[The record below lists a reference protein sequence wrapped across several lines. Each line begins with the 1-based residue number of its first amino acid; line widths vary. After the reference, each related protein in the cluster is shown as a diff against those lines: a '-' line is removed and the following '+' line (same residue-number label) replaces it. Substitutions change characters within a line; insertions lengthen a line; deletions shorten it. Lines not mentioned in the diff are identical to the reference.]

1 MSEALPVP
9 TNDKDRQRLKQ
20 ALAEITAC
28 MQRMDDEREHIKDIT
43 KMVEE
48 EFEIKAKVTRKLAS
62 TMYKHNYADVQAEH
76 EHFEFLYE
84 SLVEGRKVTSDTE
97 AA

>member
-1 MSEALPVP
+1 MSTNALPIP
-9 TNDKDRQRLKQ
+9 SNSKDRQKFKQ

-48 EFEIKAKVTRKLAS
+48 SFEIKAKVTRKLAS
-62 TMYKHNYADVQAEH
+62 TMYKHNYADVQSEH

-84 SLVEGRKVTSDTE
+84 SIVEGRKTDEEE

>member
-1 MSEALPVP
+1 MTDQHLPVP
-9 TNDKDRQRLKQ
+9 TGDAELKKFKQ

-48 EFEIKAKVTRKLAS
+48 NFQIKPKITRKIAS
-62 TMYKHNYADVQAEH
+62 TMYNHNYADVQAEH

-84 SLVEGRKVTSDTE
+84 SVVEGRKNP
-97 AA
+97 